1 MKTNEYNNMNFKQVD
16 IYYKILLIGPRKV
29 GKTQILRRICKEDF
43 NENYSP
49 SFGIDFRILK
59 YHSENLVV
67 QLIELAGKAGISSE
81 IIKDYIIESDCFIC
95 VYDITNIN
103 SVQELISLV
112 KFYENI
118 IPENNKEQFWYFV
131 GNKNDDSRRECTNR
145 QEKLFPDVPKKGRSV
160 FNINGKVIV
169 KENFGFIE
177 ISTKN
182 DKDINIMFKNVIR
195 QINEMRNNKINERNE
210 NKNRGRNNRNINNN
224 NDDNF
229 DSSRKFNENI
239 SENKINSEK
248 DNNNDKEE
256 KKHDKKCEI
265 F

>member
-1 MKTNEYNNMNFKQVD
+1 MEKVIDLIISLDKKSAEAEKLISEITVEL
-16 IYYKILLIGPRKV
+16 YKRL
-29 GKTQILRRICKEDF
+29 
-43 NENYSP
+43 
-49 SFGIDFRILK
+49 LK

-169 KENFGFIE
+169 KENFGFTDLRVSVKLLFTF
-177 ISTKN
+177 ISITT
-182 DKDINIMFKNVIR
+182 
-195 QINEMRNNKINERNE
+195 
-210 NKNRGRNNRNINNN
+210 
-224 NDDNF
+224 
-229 DSSRKFNENI
+229 
-239 SENKINSEK
+239 
-248 DNNNDKEE
+248 
-256 KKHDKKCEI
+256 
-265 F
+265 